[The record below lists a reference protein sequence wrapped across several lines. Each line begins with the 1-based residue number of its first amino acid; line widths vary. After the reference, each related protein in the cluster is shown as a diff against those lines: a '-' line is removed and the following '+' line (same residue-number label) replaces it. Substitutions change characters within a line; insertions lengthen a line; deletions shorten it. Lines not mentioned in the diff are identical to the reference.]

1 MTDRENIAC
10 QHVLNCIELLK
21 YTPVVPMIEAWIRLF
36 PISLETYSA
45 ACSLLVPNPCRNL
58 AMLWVHLMGE
68 ELKKKMPDHV
78 SEIEQERVKYL
89 TLIHNQLHNILF
101 SQFAV

>member
-1 MTDRENIAC
+1 MTDRENTAC

-78 SEIEQERVKYL
+78 SEIDRRMRPFATRLEERVVEA
-89 TLIHNQLHNILF
+89 F
-101 SQFAV
+101 GR